1 MSQLNYYGYLITV
14 IKQTDGSYSYFVS
27 SEFLQSEQRADG
39 FPSEDNAFDEA
50 CCGIDCIIDS
60 L

>member
-14 IKQTDGSYSYFVS
+14 FQQTDGSYSYFVS
-27 SEFLQSEQRADG
+27 SEFLKSKHQIDG
-39 FPSEDNAFDEA
+39 FPSEDNAFDDA
-50 CCGIDCIIDS
+50 CCRIDAITDS

>member
-14 IKQTDGSYSYFVS
+14 FKQDDSYSYFVS
-27 SEFLQSEQRADG
+27 SEFLKNKHQIDG
-39 FPSEDNAFDEA
+39 FISQDDAFDDA
-50 CCGIDCIIDS
+50 CCRIDAIIDS